1 MKMNCRKTVMGF
13 MLAAILA
20 VCLSTGQAAA
30 AAELVEPMGISEEAL
45 LSISEELKEILKIKA
60 EHLDIYSVSQE
71 ITDLGK
77 EAEEIFEQ
85 TFDTSH
91 ILSVDTGS
99 LLDLLMGEQFVENV
113 SREEMLT
120 LLGNHIGNTVI
131 NIAASRFGAEHL
143 ALSSMLTASKSYV
156 ADLDTEFVIVLE
168 YAEPFSLVMDVF
180 PSGEHVITAQE
191 SVIPAEAVPQILELL
206 SDSASSEAGSETA
219 SEDTS
224 GADILIDYGSSELYT
239 REDMDEAISL
249 IRETFSGWE
258 GCELHTVRYAG
269 DDCCSRETISWMNSL
284 KPGSGYTQCIEFVSD
299 FHSPLEDVGA
309 WEPDMEYT
317 GWQWWLARTDEG
329 SWELLTWGY

>member
-1 MKMNCRKTVMGF
+1 
-13 MLAAILA
+13 
-20 VCLSTGQAAA
+20 
-30 AAELVEPMGISEEAL
+30 
-45 LSISEELKEILKIKA
+45 
-60 EHLDIYSVSQE
+60 
-71 ITDLGK
+71 
-77 EAEEIFEQ
+77 
-85 TFDTSH
+85 
-91 ILSVDTGS
+91 
-99 LLDLLMGEQFVENV
+99 MGEQFAGTV
-113 SREEMLT
+113 SREEIL
-120 LLGNHIGNTVI
+120 LILGNHIGNTVI
-131 NIAASRFGAEHL
+131 NMAVSRGGPEHL
-143 ALSSMLTASKSYV
+143 ALSSMLTASKAYV

-206 SDSASSEAGSETA
+206 SDSTSSEAGSETA

-224 GADILIDYGSSELYT
+224 GADLLLDYGSSELYT

-329 SWELLTWGY
+329 SWELLTWGIDPCRQRMQRRRHDLSCRPFFQ